1 MTTAISLAGPTD
13 DTQVLSLM
21 ARYHAE
27 RGFDYDDLHR
37 ATVAAPLLDSSP
49 LGAIWLIGPAR
60 APLGYV
66 LVTFGWSIQY
76 GGMTGTVEEVFIRSS
91 VRKRGIGTE
100 VLHAIAVSLG
110 NAGINALHVKLEG
123 EDTDIE
129 RFCTR
134 VGFKKDSP
142 MVYMTDTL

>member
-1 MTTAISLAGPTD
+1 MSTAISLAGPSD
-13 DTQVLSLM
+13 DDRVLSLM

-27 RGFDYDDLHR
+27 RGLPYDDMHR
-37 ATVAAPLLDSSP
+37 ATVAAPLLAGNP

-66 LVTFGWSIQY
+66 LVTFGWSMDA
-76 GGMTGTVEEVFIRSS
+76 GGMVGWVAEVFIRPS

-100 VLHAIAVSLG
+100 VLHAVAVSLG
-110 NAGINALHVKLEG
+110 KAGVRALHVHL
-123 EDTDIE
+123 DPDDATSA

-134 VGFKKDSP
+134 VGFSPDSP
-142 MVYMTDTL
+142 MQLMSDVL